1 MSCFHS
7 INTIISPV
15 REERSYI
22 WLRRDPLCFGYQ
34 GFEITEFKMEMG
46 NSIAETQKE
55 KSRETCF
62 SSRKGE
68 FTV

>member
-1 MSCFHS
+1 
-7 INTIISPV
+7 
-15 REERSYI
+15 
-22 WLRRDPLCFGYQ
+22 
-34 GFEITEFKMEMG
+34 MEMG

-68 FTV
+68 FTVYRRMSVPHLFYNC

>member
-1 MSCFHS
+1 
-7 INTIISPV
+7 
-15 REERSYI
+15 
-22 WLRRDPLCFGYQ
+22 
-34 GFEITEFKMEMG
+34 MEMG

-62 SSRKGE
+62 SSREGE